1 MKVSTMMATNKNLE
15 KTNLEELNIQDNLQK
30 KIDELKENIKDLN
43 VIITDQ

>member
-1 MKVSTMMATNKNLE
+1 MKVSIMMATNKNLE